1 MVNSVCNF
9 VWYRTRIGIYGNVYL
24 GSRVQDGNVKEHVS
38 EPPPVEI
45 LDIEPI
51 SRNISPTLEIYDP
64 KS

>member
-24 GSRVQDGNVKEHVS
+24 GSRVQDGNVEEHVP